1 MKRKSSR
8 KRQTKKREQ
17 GKGQAPPAAGHGP
30 DSLAF
35 ASATFS
41 PGRKWLFRFLLA
53 FVLPLIILGGLE
65 LLLRLA
71 GFGFDPHF
79 FKRARIV
86 GKDCYVANDDF
97 GLRFFP
103 RGQVRF
109 PDAVAMPVAKAP
121 DTCRIFI
128 FGESA
133 ALGDPRP
140 NYGAGCYLETLLAER
155 FPQTKFE
162 IINTGVTAINSHAIL
177 PIARECAGHAG
188 DLWIIYM
195 GNNEMVGPFGAATV
209 FGWRAPPLWLVRA
222 QLESRQLRLSQ
233 LLLEAGQKLHKP
245 NSAASGW
252 GGMEMF
258 VQNQVSPDDPRR
270 QRVYGN
276 FERNLDDILRVGL
289 GSGAR
294 IILSTVA
301 VNLKDCPPFGSE
313 PPQTNRTEFE
323 QFCQDGAAA
332 EEQGRFDDARS
343 DYERATGICPQ
354 SAEAQFQLA
363 TCLLRLTNATAALP
377 HFQQA
382 VDDDTL
388 PFRADS
394 RINGIIRAA
403 AGRFGGGSL
412 ILCDA
417 VQTLNNASLDGISGE
432 ELFYEHVHLNPNGNY
447 ALALAWAGQVE
458 RLLPPAFKRGA
469 RTSWIS
475 QTECDQLLGLTDWNR
490 VSILGQILERME
502 RPPFSGQSGNIQR
515 LAHLRGEMDELRQR
529 LTDGAAAQ
537 AQEIYLRALRRPP
550 ENFRLHENYAQFLE
564 ARHELQ
570 PAIAEREKVCEL
582 LPCYYFPYYALGVDL
597 KEAGSLAEA
606 RETLLK
612 AAALKPDEGEVRLE
626 LGTVDARQGE
636 WETARQELEAARR
649 FSPEDPKV
657 PLFMGEVLWKLD
669 RRGEALASLREAVQ
683 LNPSDWQP
691 HFRLASDLAQ
701 EGNFSDAATEY
712 QEALRLEPA
721 NIKAK
726 LGLAAVLLNL
736 GHESEALQQL
746 DEVLK
751 LEPTNQTALEFL
763 QKVHGM

>member
-1 MKRKSSR
+1 M
-8 KRQTKKREQ
+8 
-17 GKGQAPPAAGHGP
+17 
-30 DSLAF
+30 
-35 ASATFS
+35 
-41 PGRKWLFRFLLA
+41 FRFLLA
-53 FVLPLIILGGLE
+53 LVLPLIFLGGLE
-65 LLLRLA
+65 LFLRMA
-71 GFGFDPHF
+71 GFGYDPYF
-79 FKRARIV
+79 FKRASIG

-103 RGQVRF
+103 RSQVRF
-109 PDAVAMPVAKAP
+109 PDTLVMPAAKAP

-155 FPQTKFE
+155 FPQAKFE
-162 IINTGVTAINSHAIL
+162 VINTGVTAINSHAIL

-222 QLESRQLRLSQ
+222 QSQLRQLRLSQ
-233 LLLEAGQKLHKP
+233 LLLEASKKLHKP
-245 NSAASGW
+245 NSPAPGW

-258 VQNQVSPDDPRR
+258 VKNQVSPDDARR

-276 FERNLDDILRVGL
+276 FERNLEDILRAGL
-289 GSGAR
+289 DSGAR
-294 IILSTVA
+294 IVLSTVA
-301 VNLKDCPPFGSE
+301 VNLKDCPPFGSKA
-313 PPQTNRTEFE
+313 PQTNRTEFE

-332 EEQGRFDDARS
+332 EAQKRFDDARS
-343 DYERATGICPQ
+343 DYMRATSIFPQ

-363 TCLLRLTNATAALP
+363 TCLLRLTNSTAARR

-394 RINGIIRAA
+394 RINGIIQAV
-403 AGRFGGGSL
+403 AGRFEGGSL
-412 ILCDA
+412 VLCDA
-417 VQTLNNASLDGISGE
+417 VQALNNASPDGISGE

-458 RLLPPAFKRGA
+458 KLLPPTLKRAA

-490 VSILGQILERME
+490 VTILGQILERME
-502 RPPFSGQSGNIQR
+502 RPPFNGQSGSIQR
-515 LAHLRGEMDELRQR
+515 LARLRGEMDELRQR

-537 AQEIYLRALRRPP
+537 AQEIYLQALRRAP

-570 PAIAEREKVCEL
+570 PAIAERKKVCEL

-597 KEAGSLAEA
+597 KDAGALAEA
-606 RETLLK
+606 RKTLLK
-612 AAALKPDEGEVRLE
+612 AAELKPDEGEVWLQ

-636 WETARQELEAARR
+636 WGSAQQELKAARR

-669 RRGEALASLREAVQ
+669 RRGEALASLREAVR

-691 HFRLASDLAQ
+691 HYRLASDLAQ
-701 EGNFSDAATEY
+701 EGNFSDAAREY

-721 NIKAK
+721 NIKTK
-726 LGLAAVLLNL
+726 LGLAAALLNL
-736 GHESEALQQL
+736 GHEPEALQQL
-746 DEVLK
+746 NEVLK

-763 QKVHGM
+763 QKIHGR